1 MRCFRIELK
10 EQISEKRIHGVIVRI
25 FRRWSTTVCWI
36 FSRQI
41 RWFCKTPFTTFIRLS
56 LGAAVFRK
64 LAQDFA
70 FCIEARKKI
79 AYQTGHIS

>member
-1 MRCFRIELK
+1 
-10 EQISEKRIHGVIVRI
+10 
-25 FRRWSTTVCWI
+25 
-36 FSRQI
+36 
-41 RWFCKTPFTTFIRLS
+41 